1 MEREALE
8 QFAALSQDHWW
19 FRGRRAVY
27 GAILAAHR
35 GSAPRLGCAL
45 DLGGGAGSM
54 RSLLDG
60 VAERVVALDRDAG
73 LLSAGRRPSVQGD
86 IAQLPFADAS
96 FDLVAAFDVLEHLP
110 DEGAALREIER
121 VLRPGG
127 LLVASVPAHAW
138 LYANNDRVAGH
149 LRRYSRDGLVR
160 TLSSNDLRVEH
171 AVHANMLLFP
181 LIVPAVLGLKALEAT
196 RLLGRDPR
204 HTNLSLPLP
213 LPRFAHRA
221 LEAVFRAELA
231 LQLRGGAPFG
241 HSLLAI
247 ARRAQKPCILGRSKE
262 RRAGEQVLRRAA

>member
-1 MEREALE
+1 MEREALD
-8 QFAALSQDHWW
+8 QFARLSQDHWW

-35 GSAPRLGCAL
+35 GFAPKLECAL

-54 RSLLDG
+54 RPLLEA
-60 VAERVVALDRDAG
+60 VADRVVALDRDQG
-73 LLSAGRRPSVQGD
+73 LLEAAGRASVQGD
-86 IAQLPFADAS
+86 IARLPFADAS
-96 FDLVAAFDVLEHLP
+96 FDLVAAFDVLEHMP

-149 LRRYSRDGLVR
+149 LRRYSRDSFVR
-160 TLSSNDLRVEH
+160 TLASSRLRVEH
-171 AVHANMLLFP
+171 ATHANMLLFP
-181 LIVPAVLGLKALEAT
+181 LIAPAVLGLKALEAC

-213 LPRFAHRA
+213 RFAHRA
-221 LEAVFRAELA
+221 LEMAFRAELA

-241 HSLLAI
+241 HSLFAI
-247 ARRAQKPCILGRSKE
+247 ARRTQKSCVLRRVKA
-262 RRAGEQVLRRAA
+262 RRAEEQVLPRAA